1 MGRVRPEW
9 LTGSVDAATI
19 APSTNWNGVR
29 RMTDYELL
37 RTDVSREDGYAEIEY
52 ERQYER
58 GENGGGHVT
67 VFDDGTIGV
76 SFTNPNE
83 DVLPAAV
90 VEKMIA
96 LFHEYNGS
104 GIEQRMYDHGPAGP
118 FKSVDEAMEWLK
130 TRLKHDE
137 ERRCTECDRQVTA
150 WTGDPVP
157 DNTDDERYLRAD
169 NERESELRALV
180 AEYAW
185 SALCKEHDAVL
196 AALARIADMPT
207 EPRPDGTHNYGRASL
222 IQIAREA
229 LGRGL

>member
-96 LFHEYNGS
+96 LFHEYS
-104 GIEQRMYDHGPAGP
+104 EAGIERRMYDEQKKRIA
-118 FKSVDEAMEWLK
+118 EL
-130 TRLKHDE
+130 
-137 ERRCTECDRQVTA
+137 
-150 WTGDPVP
+150 
-157 DNTDDERYLRAD
+157 YAD
-169 NERESELRALV
+169 NERLWGLLV
-180 AEYAW
+180 K
-185 SALCKEHDAVL
+185 SHKPR
-196 AALARIADMPT
+196 AALLRIADMPT
-207 EPRPDGTHNYGRASL
+207 EPRSDGSYNYCRNAL
-222 IQIAREA
+222 IDIAR
-229 LGRGL
+229 RGLDKA